1 MNTNSLQDFFQQVAE
16 ENSIKNKQQKR
27 KEFFQNIGRKGGL
40 NKKNGSLLNKTISIR
55 MKEEED
61 QILLLKIA
69 KLPIKKSTYIRYI
82 LCEKELKINEFKT
95 DKILLDYGNNFIRI
109 KNLLRN
115 SEWNFIENKEKIL
128 QEIDEVLH
136 LMRDYLYQK
145 TIKKD
150 E

>member
-1 MNTNSLQDFFQQVAE
+1 M
-16 ENSIKNKQQKR
+16 
-27 KEFFQNIGRKGGL
+27 
-40 NKKNGSLLNKTISIR
+40 
-55 MKEEED
+55 
-61 QILLLKIA
+61 
-69 KLPIKKSTYIRYI
+69 
-82 LCEKELKINEFKT
+82 
-95 DKILLDYGNNFIRI
+95 DYGNNFIRI

>member
-55 MKEEED
+55 MKEEEY

-115 SEWNFIENKEKIL
+115 SEWNFIEI
-128 QEIDEVLH
+128 
-136 LMRDYLYQK
+136 
-145 TIKKD
+145 
-150 E
+150 